1 MLKTICVSLTALT
14 AAVATGQGAAA
25 ATDGKPYVIYL
36 SNNFV
41 GNDWRQQM
49 ERVAEVAAGKDPL
62 KGRVE
67 LHIENAEGTVQAQI
81 NSLNNIIRAKP
92 DAILIDASS
101 SQALNPTI
109 EKACA
114 AGIPV
119 VSFDQTVTADCAYK
133 LHSDFDIM
141 ANNQAEWMAA
151 MLGGKG
157 KVLMDD
163 GLAGAPISE
172 QFAKNFAK
180 AFAKYPG
187 IEVVGHYNGNYALG
201 PEQQGVAALLAAH
214 PQVDGI
220 LTQAYGTGA
229 MQALA
234 DADRPQVPIVA
245 AAFNGTGV
253 ACAQTEGAHCWL
265 GANPPSL
272 SAEAIKLAVDLLD
285 GKAPP
290 DTTGD
295 KTVLFNS
302 PGLTTD
308 PIEVAGY
315 APNSTAV
322 KIEPGKNVFPDLAPG
337 LSLPISPD
345 WVTITPQEASGG

>member
-1 MLKTICVSLTALT
+1 MLRTLCVSLAAL
-14 AAVATGQGAAA
+14 AAVAAPQAPAFAASNE
-25 ATDGKPYVIYL
+25 PYVIYL
-36 SNNFV
+36 SNNFI

-49 ERVAEVAAGKDPL
+49 ERVAGVAAGKDPL

-67 LHIENAEGTVQAQI
+67 LHIENAEGTVQGQI
-81 NSLNNIIRAKP
+81 NSLNNIIREKP
-92 DAILIDASS
+92 AAILIDAASAE
-101 SQALNPTI
+101 ALNPTI
-109 EKACA
+109 AKACA
-114 AGIPV
+114 AGIV
-119 VSFDQTVTADCAYK
+119 VVTFDQTVTADCAYK

-229 MQALA
+229 MQALK
-234 DADRPQVPIVA
+234 DADRKQVPIVA

-253 ACAQTEGAHCWL
+253 ACAQTEGARCWL

-272 SAEAIKLAVDLLD
+272 SAEAIKLALDVLD
-285 GKAPP
+285 GKAPA
-290 DTTGD
+290 D

-308 PIEVAGY
+308 PIDVPGY
-315 APNSTAV
+315 APGSTAV
-322 KIEPGKNVFPDLAPG
+322 KIELGKTVFPELAPG

-345 WVTITPQEASGG
+345 WVTITPQEASRS

>member
-1 MLKTICVSLTALT
+1 M
-14 AAVATGQGAAA
+14 
-25 ATDGKPYVIYL
+25 
-36 SNNFV
+36 
-41 GNDWRQQM
+41 
-49 ERVAEVAAGKDPL
+49 
-62 KGRVE
+62 
-67 LHIENAEGTVQAQI
+67 QAQI
-81 NSLNNIIRAKP
+81 NSLNNIIREKP
-92 DAILIDASS
+92 AAILIDAASAE
-101 SQALNPTI
+101 ALNPTI
-109 EKACA
+109 AKACA
-114 AGIPV
+114 AGIV
-119 VSFDQTVTADCAYK
+119 VVTFDQTVTADCAYK

-229 MQALA
+229 MQALT
-234 DADRPQVPIVA
+234 DADRTQVPIVA

-272 SAEAIKLAVDLLD
+272 SAEAIKLAVDILD
-285 GKAPP
+285 GKAPRRQDRALQLAGP
-290 DTTGD
+290 DHRPDRGAGLRPELD
-295 KTVLFNS
+295 GGEDRARQDRV
-302 PGLTTD
+302 PG
-308 PIEVAGY
+308 PRARAVA
-315 APNSTAV
+315 A
-322 KIEPGKNVFPDLAPG
+322 DLARLG
-337 LSLPISPD
+337 D
-345 WVTITPQEASGG
+345 DHAAGGVRELTGGPRRQAH